1 MTQETWEERFDEL
14 WNLSFDRD
22 GEIDPMG
29 FKMLKDFIRTE
40 LQKAREEE
48 REKLPEILTK
58 YSEYLSEHGYMDGDW
73 RRYWEE
79 PNTVEDFLK
88 DKPRR

>member
-1 MTQETWEERFDEL
+1 MTQETWEEYLVER
-14 WNLSFDRD
+14 
-22 GEIDPMG
+22 
-29 FKMLKDFIRTE
+29 LKDCKEEDIG
-40 LQKAREEE
+40 LVIGKISQQIQKAREEE

-58 YSEYLSEHGYMDGDW
+58 YSEYLSEHGYMDSDW
-73 RRYWEE
+73 YCEE